1 MNLPITLTLALALSA
16 APAVS
21 AQSADA
27 FSAISDSIVSNNIL
41 AKYNLSKHRSD
52 SLALL
57 ADNNLSDPEI
67 EFSHLWRQKGVGN
80 KWSVGVSQSFEWP
93 SVYSSRRKE
102 IASAAEALAFELDA
116 SRIDIRQQVTSALID
131 YVYASKLIDLN
142 ASIVSNIDSLS
153 ALYSRGFDL
162 GEVTRLDINKLR
174 IERISAAKGLSEA
187 RSRLDEAVARLSAL
201 NGGSLPR
208 RLMTLNSYPDCML
221 RPEEQYVS
229 EALSLNPD
237 LNYLDAM
244 RQNVA
249 QRAATLSRQRYPGF
263 SIGYN
268 HENEMG
274 DHFNGFSV
282 GLTLPVFST
291 RHKAAAAS
299 AAVVDMDLKMLDEK
313 AAVTAGIKADY
324 AKARSLLSDI
334 MLYRSALDDADN
346 MRLLAKALAGGQI
359 SLTEYLL
366 QVRYFL
372 EAKLDYL
379 ELDYQ
384 YQLCV
389 NRLERFAR

>member
-1 MNLPITLTLALALSA
+1 MNLPITLTLAFALSA
-16 APAVS
+16 ATAVS

-67 EFSHLWRQKGVGN
+67 EFSHLWGQKGVGN

-208 RLMTLNSYPDCML
+208 QLMTLNSYPDRML
-221 RPEEQYVS
+221 GPEEQ
-229 EALSLNPD
+229 
-237 LNYLDAM
+237 
-244 RQNVA
+244 
-249 QRAATLSRQRYPGF
+249 
-263 SIGYN
+263 
-268 HENEMG
+268 
-274 DHFNGFSV
+274 
-282 GLTLPVFST
+282 
-291 RHKAAAAS
+291 
-299 AAVVDMDLKMLDEK
+299 
-313 AAVTAGIKADY
+313 
-324 AKARSLLSDI
+324 
-334 MLYRSALDDADN
+334 
-346 MRLLAKALAGGQI
+346 
-359 SLTEYLL
+359 
-366 QVRYFL
+366 
-372 EAKLDYL
+372 
-379 ELDYQ
+379 
-384 YQLCV
+384 
-389 NRLERFAR
+389 